1 MLGFASPA
9 KALFYFHTVGAKN
22 LFKISSISKVMILA
36 KTVAEILMPMH
47 GSYRM
52 SYDKT
57 NIIR

>member
-36 KTVAEILMPMH
+36 KKTVAENLMANAEFV
-47 GSYRM
+47 STECLVIKR
-52 SYDKT
+52 
-57 NIIR
+57 